1 MAGER
6 SRRVMMREKRCG
18 GEERVGEAFLVGFL
32 ERERERVC
40 VCVLRVWFCS
50 AGRNRGFWFFFFL
63 ALALAVADK
72 YLQLPHCRFC
82 FVLVPH
88 SLSIYL
94 G

>member
-1 MAGER
+1 M
-6 SRRVMMREKRCG
+6 
-18 GEERVGEAFLVGFL
+18 
-32 ERERERVC
+32 C
-40 VCVLRVWFCS
+40 VCYEC
-50 AGRNRGFWFFFFL
+50 GFALQVETEGFGFFFFL

>member
-1 MAGER
+1 
-6 SRRVMMREKRCG
+6 MMREKRCG

-32 ERERERVC
+32 RRERERESVC
-40 VCVLRVWFCS
+40 VCVCVTSVVLLCRSKQRVLV
-50 AGRNRGFWFFFFL
+50 FFFL